1 MARSVLGVDEL
12 RNDGL
17 SFGNSPF
24 AHAGVVGANEIFH
37 DRLARGV
44 EFASNAAAAH
54 NARAC
59 DCPVASE
66 TIGLL
71 SSSKKKTPSKDG
83 AADPTTPMSVPVSKP
98 AGDAAA
104 AAPNG
109 GAAKAAATSMVVD
122 AFSAKVAGAIKPV
135 LDKAAPAFAVL
146 SQVFAIVYPYIEMAF
161 TYLAVVWEKLQPY
174 HPQEFMPAIAGFV
187 LVFFGGNFFTLAAAV
202 EAYRMVGFDDTKT
215 ALIALHK
222 SYKVALDASKKDDE
236 VDDDGD
242 GIPDVKQIS
251 SKELVQRK
259 IGVVAK
265 AIDPELVADAVTA
278 INAGLMA
285 VVAT

>member
-1 MARSVLGVDEL
+1 
-12 RNDGL
+12 
-17 SFGNSPF
+17 
-24 AHAGVVGANEIFH
+24 
-37 DRLARGV
+37 
-44 EFASNAAAAH
+44 
-54 NARAC
+54 
-59 DCPVASE
+59 
-66 TIGLL
+66 
-71 SSSKKKTPSKDG
+71 
-83 AADPTTPMSVPVSKP
+83 MSVPVSKP

-202 EAYRMVGFDDTKT
+202 EAYHMVGFDDTKT

-242 GIPDVKQIS
+242 GIADVKQIS

>member
-1 MARSVLGVDEL
+1 
-12 RNDGL
+12 
-17 SFGNSPF
+17 
-24 AHAGVVGANEIFH
+24 
-37 DRLARGV
+37 
-44 EFASNAAAAH
+44 
-54 NARAC
+54 
-59 DCPVASE
+59 
-66 TIGLL
+66 
-71 SSSKKKTPSKDG
+71 
-83 AADPTTPMSVPVSKP
+83 MSVPVSKP

-104 AAPNG
+104 ANG

>member
-1 MARSVLGVDEL
+1 
-12 RNDGL
+12 
-17 SFGNSPF
+17 
-24 AHAGVVGANEIFH
+24 
-37 DRLARGV
+37 
-44 EFASNAAAAH
+44 
-54 NARAC
+54 
-59 DCPVASE
+59 
-66 TIGLL
+66 
-71 SSSKKKTPSKDG
+71 
-83 AADPTTPMSVPVSKP
+83 MSVPVSKP

>member
-1 MARSVLGVDEL
+1 M
-12 RNDGL
+12 
-17 SFGNSPF
+17 NSETTVWFLEILPWKTSRTRGCF
-24 AHAGVVGANEIFH
+24 WRQEIFH

-59 DCPVASE
+59 DCPAASE

-104 AAPNG
+104 ANG

-135 LDKAAPAFAVL
+135 LDKAGPAFAIL
-146 SQVFAIVYPYIEMAF
+146 SQVFAIVFPYIEMAF
-161 TYLAVVWEKLQPY
+161 TFLAVLWEKLQPY
-174 HPQEFMPAIAGFV
+174 HPQEFMPAIAGFC

-202 EAYRMVGFDDTKT
+202 EAYRMVGFDETKT

-242 GIPDVKQIS
+242 GIADVKQIS

>member
-1 MARSVLGVDEL
+1 
-12 RNDGL
+12 
-17 SFGNSPF
+17 
-24 AHAGVVGANEIFH
+24 
-37 DRLARGV
+37 
-44 EFASNAAAAH
+44 
-54 NARAC
+54 
-59 DCPVASE
+59 
-66 TIGLL
+66 
-71 SSSKKKTPSKDG
+71 
-83 AADPTTPMSVPVSKP
+83 MSVPVSKP

-202 EAYRMVGFDDTKT
+202 EAYRMVGFDETKT

>member
-1 MARSVLGVDEL
+1 
-12 RNDGL
+12 
-17 SFGNSPF
+17 
-24 AHAGVVGANEIFH
+24 
-37 DRLARGV
+37 
-44 EFASNAAAAH
+44 
-54 NARAC
+54 
-59 DCPVASE
+59 
-66 TIGLL
+66 
-71 SSSKKKTPSKDG
+71 
-83 AADPTTPMSVPVSKP
+83 MSVPVSKP

-242 GIPDVKQIS
+242 GIADVKQIS

>member
-1 MARSVLGVDEL
+1 
-12 RNDGL
+12 
-17 SFGNSPF
+17 
-24 AHAGVVGANEIFH
+24 
-37 DRLARGV
+37 
-44 EFASNAAAAH
+44 
-54 NARAC
+54 
-59 DCPVASE
+59 
-66 TIGLL
+66 
-71 SSSKKKTPSKDG
+71 
-83 AADPTTPMSVPVSKP
+83 MSVPVSKP

-236 VDDDGD
+236 VDEDDEFGKKLAGFIGD
-242 GIPDVKQIS
+242 HRRTLGGIL
-251 SKELVQRK
+251 KEEAKDGSEKAKKTKKVEVEEVEEDEDDDDEFDEEDDDWDDDSGPKKKSERK
-259 IGVVAK
+259 TVRRRSVRRK
-265 AIDPELVADAVTA
+265 
-278 INAGLMA
+278 
-285 VVAT
+285 

>member
-1 MARSVLGVDEL
+1 MAPTRYFMTVW
-12 RNDGL
+12 
-17 SFGNSPF
+17 
-24 AHAGVVGANEIFH
+24 
-37 DRLARGV
+37 RGV
-44 EFASNAAAAH
+44 EFAWNAAAAH
-54 NARAC
+54 NVRAC

-104 AAPNG
+104 AAPSG

-146 SQVFAIVYPYIEMAF
+146 SQVFAIVFPYIEMAF

-174 HPQEFMPAIAGFV
+174 HPQEFMPAIAGFC

>member
-1 MARSVLGVDEL
+1 
-12 RNDGL
+12 
-17 SFGNSPF
+17 
-24 AHAGVVGANEIFH
+24 
-37 DRLARGV
+37 
-44 EFASNAAAAH
+44 
-54 NARAC
+54 
-59 DCPVASE
+59 
-66 TIGLL
+66 
-71 SSSKKKTPSKDG
+71 
-83 AADPTTPMSVPVSKP
+83 
-98 AGDAAA
+98 
-104 AAPNG
+104 
-109 GAAKAAATSMVVD
+109 MVVD

-174 HPQEFMPAIAGFV
+174 HPQEFMPAIAGFC

>member
-1 MARSVLGVDEL
+1 
-12 RNDGL
+12 
-17 SFGNSPF
+17 
-24 AHAGVVGANEIFH
+24 
-37 DRLARGV
+37 
-44 EFASNAAAAH
+44 
-54 NARAC
+54 
-59 DCPVASE
+59 
-66 TIGLL
+66 
-71 SSSKKKTPSKDG
+71 
-83 AADPTTPMSVPVSKP
+83 MSVPVSKP

-104 AAPNG
+104 ANG

-242 GIPDVKQIS
+242 GIADVKQIS

>member
-1 MARSVLGVDEL
+1 MTVW
-12 RNDGL
+12 
-17 SFGNSPF
+17 
-24 AHAGVVGANEIFH
+24 
-37 DRLARGV
+37 RGV
-44 EFASNAAAAH
+44 EFAWNAAAAH

>member
-1 MARSVLGVDEL
+1 
-12 RNDGL
+12 
-17 SFGNSPF
+17 
-24 AHAGVVGANEIFH
+24 
-37 DRLARGV
+37 
-44 EFASNAAAAH
+44 
-54 NARAC
+54 
-59 DCPVASE
+59 
-66 TIGLL
+66 
-71 SSSKKKTPSKDG
+71 
-83 AADPTTPMSVPVSKP
+83 MSVPVSKP

-146 SQVFAIVYPYIEMAF
+146 SQVFAIVFPYIEMAF

>member
-1 MARSVLGVDEL
+1 
-12 RNDGL
+12 
-17 SFGNSPF
+17 
-24 AHAGVVGANEIFH
+24 
-37 DRLARGV
+37 
-44 EFASNAAAAH
+44 
-54 NARAC
+54 
-59 DCPVASE
+59 
-66 TIGLL
+66 
-71 SSSKKKTPSKDG
+71 
-83 AADPTTPMSVPVSKP
+83 MSVPVSKP

-104 AAPNG
+104 AAPSG

-202 EAYRMVGFDDTKT
+202 EAYRMVGFDETKT

-242 GIPDVKQIS
+242 GIADVKQIS